1 MIGRTVSH
9 YRILEKLGGGGMGV
23 VYKAEDLKLGRF
35 VAMKFLPEQVSK
47 DHLAI
52 ERFQREAR
60 AASSLNHPHICTIYD
75 VDEYEGQNF
84 IVMEILEGQTLK
96 HRISGKPLDIERVPD
111 YGYQIADALDA
122 AHSKAIIHRDI
133 KPANIFATERGQVKL
148 LDFGLAKLMPERRS
162 TTAPGQDSLTISPT
176 TQDAHLTSSGMAV
189 GTVAYMSPEQVRG
202 EELDGRTDLFSLGL
216 VIYEMATGQ
225 QAFSG
230 NTSGV
235 VFEAI
240 LNRAPT
246 PPVRLNPAIPPQ
258 LEMIISKALEK
269 DRRLRY
275 QTASDLRADLQRL
288 KRDTDS
294 SRILPISSSHSP
306 RLTIRRNWIHFVWGG
321 VLAVLLL
328 LFALNVGSFRDRL
341 LGRTGASRIDSI
353 AVLPFE
359 NVSKDSKTEYLSDGI
374 TESLINSLSQLP
386 NLSVVSRNTVF
397 RFKDRSMDPEKVGHD
412 LGVRAILTGRLI
424 QSGDELLISVN
435 LEDVQDKR
443 QIWGAQYNRKL
454 SNLVSVQ
461 EEIAGDIY
469 GRLRPRLS
477 GEENRLRSKRPTEDA
492 EAYQLYLQGLFYWN
506 KWTEADFKK
515 AADFFTQAVQRDSRY
530 ALSYAGLADTY
541 SLLGDAGYL
550 APSEAWPKAKAAAMQ
565 ALEIDDTLPEAH
577 TSLGLVKEHYD
588 WDWPGAERE
597 FKRAIELNP
606 ASATA
611 HLWYG
616 DFLSNS
622 GHLEEGMREIKRAQE
637 LDPMSLI
644 INTMMG
650 WQYYLSRQ
658 YDQAVD
664 QLRKVLDI
672 DQKFAP
678 ARRILEGVYSQMG
691 KHKEAVAEREKF
703 VSLSGSPELA
713 ASIEEDF
720 AKSGYN
726 GVLKGWLDGMMVI
739 SKHGY
744 VSSYDIAEIYAR
756 MGEKEKTLTSLEK
769 AYEEHDSGLV
779 SLAVD
784 PLFDSVRAE
793 PRFRDLLRR
802 LKLSN

>member
-1 MIGRTVSH
+1 
-9 YRILEKLGGGGMGV
+9 
-23 VYKAEDLKLGRF
+23 
-35 VAMKFLPEQVSK
+35 
-47 DHLAI
+47 
-52 ERFQREAR
+52 
-60 AASSLNHPHICTIYD
+60 
-75 VDEYEGQNF
+75 
-84 IVMEILEGQTLK
+84 
-96 HRISGKPLDIERVPD
+96 
-111 YGYQIADALDA
+111 
-122 AHSKAIIHRDI
+122 
-133 KPANIFATERGQVKL
+133 
-148 LDFGLAKLMPERRS
+148 
-162 TTAPGQDSLTISPT
+162 
-176 TQDAHLTSSGMAV
+176 MAV

-246 PPVRLNPAIPPQ
+246 PPVRLNPLVPPQ
-258 LEMIISKALEK
+258 LEMIIAKALEK

-294 SRILPISSSHSP
+294 SRILPITSSHSTP
-306 RLTIRRNWIHFVWGG
+306 QTIRRNWFHFVWVG
-321 VLAVLLL
+321 VLALILL
-328 LFALNVGSFRDRL
+328 LFALNVGNFRDRL
-341 LGRTGASRIDSI
+341 LGRASSSRIDSI
-353 AVLPFE
+353 AVLPFD

-386 NLSVVSRNTVF
+386 NLTVMSRNTVF
-397 RFKDRSMDPEKVGHD
+397 RYKSQSMDPEKVGRD
-412 LGVRAILTGRLI
+412 LGVRAILTGRLV
-424 QSGDELLISVN
+424 QSGDDLMISVN
-435 LEDVQDKR
+435 FEDVQDKR
-443 QIWGAQYNRKL
+443 QLWGAQYNRKL

-477 GEENRLRSKRPTEDA
+477 GEENRLRSKRSTEDA

-506 KWTEADFKK
+506 KWTDADFKK
-515 AADFFTQAVQRDSRY
+515 AADYFTQAVQKDPRY

-541 SLLGDAGYL
+541 SLLGDSGYL

-565 ALEIDDTLPEAH
+565 ALDIDDTLPEAH

-588 WDWPGAERE
+588 WDWSGAERE
-597 FKRAIELNP
+597 FMRAIELNP
-606 ASATA
+606 NSATA

-616 DFLSNS
+616 DFLANS
-622 GHLEEGMREIKRAQE
+622 GHLEEGMREMKRAQE

-658 YDQAVD
+658 YDLAVD
-664 QLRKVLDI
+664 QLRKVLDL

-691 KHKEAVAEREKF
+691 NQKESVAEREKI

-713 ASIEEDF
+713 ASIEEVF
-720 AKSGYN
+720 SKSGYN
-726 GVLKGWLDGMMVI
+726 GVLRSWLDGMMVI
-739 SKHGY
+739 SKYGY
-744 VSSYDIAEIYAR
+744 VSSYDIAQIYAR
-756 MGEKEKTLTSLEK
+756 MGEKDKTLTWLEK
-769 AYEEHDSGLV
+769 AYGEHDSGLV

-784 PLFDSVRAE
+784 PLFDNVRSD

-802 LKLSN
+802 LKLSS

>member
-328 LFALNVGSFRDRL
+328 LFALNVGGFRDRL